1 MAATLDTIEQN
12 LKDIKDSVGGFKN
25 SNDDFSDK
33 LSDVVNKLNAING
46 NISTIDSSVQ
56 NLLNGGQAKS
66 STGTNIE
73 QIVSQINTQLEK
85 INLASRFAAFGNIAK
100 SLSNIDKNINGV
112 GDVLRKAIE
121 DNGRHLD
128 AINRN
133 LGSYINSLQNKP
145 SNASNSPS
153 VSSNTTDIET
163 KLDKIIS
170 HLSGIHSGL
179 INKGVFKTDNKEL
192 NEKLQNNLDLK
203 AEFEAERLEREKELN
218 KYFKTITS
226 TASTKEE
233 KLSAETEYI
242 KILKKQNQEKKD
254 KEKLEKRAN
263 GGIGG
268 TIGKGLGGVSS
279 FLSGGKPSSSD
290 LMNKGISA
298 ISNIPIWGGLAS
310 GIMQVFK
317 GLFDLGAV
325 RDKAATNYAR
335 VIGGNNN
342 TKVNIGE
349 TVNNLNGGL
358 DFSKQGFFGGYR
370 AEDAYSALTEMA
382 AARGRTIERQS
393 QQSIRSLIDLNRFGI
408 GVDAI
413 SNFDTF
419 GKSVEQTDKYFARLY
434 NEVSKKGLAFKTV
447 SKAVNDNLRNA
458 QKYTFADGLRGLERM
473 AEKSTQLKYNMQQVF
488 QFADKVSEVEGAIS
502 TAANLSVLGG
512 SFGQFSNPMQLL
524 YEGLNDVGALQDR
537 IQNMFTGKAFYNEE
551 TKQIDMSSMDREFLK
566 QASKAAGFDSGE
578 MLNMA
583 YNDARLK
590 RIENQIQPGLS
601 KETVEYIKNIADLDQ
616 NGNGIVTINGKDKLV
631 AELSEEDRDM
641 LQKESLKKDRG
652 DNAHLGDVYRLTSNI
667 SEQMDNILSFLQ
679 EKLGAWVHS
688 IFLSI
693 GRREGGRQE
702 SAMGNTND
710 EELKRRR
717 LEFYNETSINKN
729 AFFGERGRYARAI
742 GRGEYDSQ
750 LPKAAGGINPS
761 KLVPGNNGILIG
773 DSHLKGGIKGINQGT
788 PWEAEGGEFLIN
800 KVSSKRYRK
809 ELYQIQNGTFN
820 PYSYTNELIKNNM
833 QEYFKPIKVQANTPN
848 QGATTHDLRGNVKI
862 DIPQS
867 ISLNLTGVGNI
878 GESNQL
884 PQLIAKYVAEYVKQM
899 DIWKNFGR
907 GYDKENFPNKFY
919 TTA

>member
-12 LKDIKDSVGGFKN
+12 LKEIKDSVGGFKN
-25 SNDDFSDK
+25 SNIDNFSDK

-56 NLLNGGQAKS
+56 NLLNSGQAKT

-73 QIVSQINTQLEK
+73 QIVSEINGRLKSIGLT
-85 INLASRFAAFGNIAK
+85 SRFAAFGNIAK
-100 SLSNIDKNINGV
+100 SLSNIDKNISGV
-112 GDVLRKAIE
+112 GDVLRRAIE

-163 KLDKIIS
+163 KLDKIIT
-170 HLSGIHSGL
+170 HLSGIHNGL
-179 INKGVFKTDNKEL
+179 INKGVSKTDNDEL
-192 NEKLQNNLDLK
+192 NEKLKDNLDLK
-203 AEFEAERLEREKELN
+203 AEFEAERLQREKELN
-218 KYFKTITS
+218 NLYKDIEGKKGKDKR
-226 TASTKEE
+226 TAEEAYINKLKE
-233 KLSAETEYI
+233 
-242 KILKKQNQEKKD
+242 QNQEKKE

-263 GGIGG
+263 RSIGG
-268 TIGKGLGGVSS
+268 TIGKGLGEVSS

-298 ISNIPIWGGLAS
+298 LSNVNPLVG
-310 GIMQVFK
+310 GIMQALK
-317 GLFDLGAV
+317 GLFDLGAA
-325 RDKAATNYAR
+325 RDKASTNYAR

-349 TVNNLNGGL
+349 TVNNLAAGW
-358 DFSKQGFFGGYR
+358 SKSGFFGGYR

-393 QQSIRSLIDLNRFGI
+393 QQSVKSLIDLNRFGI
-408 GVDAI
+408 GVDTI

-537 IQNMFTGKAFYNEE
+537 MQNMFTGKAFYNEE
-551 TKQIDMSSMDREFLK
+551 TKQIDMSAMDREFIK
-566 QASKAAGFDSGE
+566 QASKAAGFDSNE

-590 RIENQIQPGLS
+590 RIENQIKPGLS

-688 IFLSI
+688 IFLTI
-693 GRREGGRQE
+693 GKHEGGRQE
-702 SAMGNTND
+702 SAMGNTDD

-717 LEFYNETSINKN
+717 LKFYNETSINKN
-729 AFFGERGRYARAI
+729 ALFGERGRYARAI
-742 GRGEYDSQ
+742 GRGEYDDQ

-773 DSHLKGGIKGINQGT
+773 NSHLKGGIKGINQGT

-833 QEYFKPIKVQANTPN
+833 QKYFKPIKVQANTPN

-919 TTA
+919 TNA